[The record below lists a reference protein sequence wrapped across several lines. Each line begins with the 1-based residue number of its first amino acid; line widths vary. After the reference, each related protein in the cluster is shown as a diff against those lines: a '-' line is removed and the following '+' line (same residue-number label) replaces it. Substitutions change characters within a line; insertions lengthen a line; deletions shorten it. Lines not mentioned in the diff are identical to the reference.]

1 MSLFVHIQCHTIQK
15 YTHIDRETHERFCIY
30 PSSHRVQNSNA
41 YIIEKKKICQLD
53 DKIFVISDYVVNRRV
68 GKLNGQAR
76 ATVCKNSK
84 FFSTV
89 NKVLRFLSNG
99 NTILANAI

>member
-1 MSLFVHIQCHTIQK
+1 M
-15 YTHIDRETHERFCIY
+15 
-30 PSSHRVQNSNA
+30 
-41 YIIEKKKICQLD
+41 CQLD